1 MTSSGARTIM
11 TRSEARTAKRKE
23 VVEAIVIRGEPVALV
38 ARIYNIA
45 ARTVFAWLARY
56 RGGGWEGLE
65 EGARRG
71 RPRKLSGEDMQWV
84 YEAVTMGDPLSYKFE
99 FCLWTLN
106 IIRSMIARERGIKL
120 SKSAVSRLLGHLG
133 LSPQRPIYKSYK
145 QDPKK
150 IEEYLSET
158 FPQVVER
165 AREMG
170 AEIYFVDEAA
180 VRSDAHRGCTWGQV
194 GETPV
199 VRDSGGRFGLK
210 VISAVTLRG
219 DMRFSFIEGK
229 MNSARFIE
237 FLKKLRKDAG
247 RPIIVIA
254 DNARYHHSKETQ
266 KFIEAEVDSIFMA
279 FLPAYSPELNPDEQ
293 VWNHAKARLSKLPVL
308 NAQGMKKCL
317 VSILRSI
324 QKQTSLIKSFFRL
337 TDTKYIAD
345 IASAQ

>member
-1 MTSSGARTIM
+1 M
-11 TRSEARTAKRKE
+11 TRAEIRSVKRKE
-23 VVEAIVIRGEPVALV
+23 VVEAIVVRNEPVSLV
-38 ARIYNIA
+38 ARIYSIPR
-45 ARTVFAWLARY
+45 RTIFDWLARY
-56 RGGGWEGLE
+56 RNGGWDALKEGS
-65 EGARRG
+65 RRG

-84 YEAVTMGDPLSYKFE
+84 YDAVTMGSPLNQKFE

-106 IIRSMIARERGIKL
+106 IIRSTIARERGIEL

-145 QDPKK
+145 QDPKQ
-150 IEEYLSET
+150 IEKYLKET
-158 FPQVVER
+158 FPEVVER
-165 AREMG
+165 ARELG

-180 VRSDAHRGCTWGQV
+180 VRSDAHRGWTWGKV

-199 VRDSGGRFGLK
+199 VRDSGSRFGLK

-229 MNSARFIE
+229 MNSARFIQ

-266 KFIEAEVDSIFMA
+266 KFIEAEADGILMA
-279 FLPAYSPELNPDEQ
+279 FLPAYSPELNPAEQ
-293 VWNHAKARLSKLPVL
+293 VWNHTKARLSTLPVL
-308 NAQGMKKCL
+308 NAQGMKQCL
-317 VSILRSI
+317 ASILRSI
-324 QKQTSLIKSFFRL
+324 QKQKSLIKSFFRL
-337 TDTKYIAD
+337 TDTKYIAER
-345 IASAQ
+345 APTRC